1 MATDE
6 NISPWRSAIL
16 TYVAPGLGLW
26 TLGKRWLALIAFVS
40 VIGAGVYGM
49 LQIYKPEGNTAV
61 GVVYAGAALVLY
73 GFLIVQPIL
82 GTLHFRRHNEEPAT
96 NRRKDPFLA
105 LGLSFIIP
113 GFGQFY
119 VREYAGGAFFL
130 LWYLVMRFAVDSS
143 WLGVIVQISCAASSY
158 LAAKRATQ
166 FRHLTMHGIIWVLVL
181 LYSSDLVKDGLWS
194 YFRNNVVTSGRG
206 IGDSMEPTLSDGD
219 RVLLKVNP
227 NRLERGDIVCLDMP
241 QFDSLI
247 GKRLVAFGGE
257 SVEIRGGR
265 VLVNGNPLISGRF
278 SEFHTYSDST
288 TSFAHE
294 NVPYTVPAGN
304 IFVLGD
310 NPHHSLD
317 SRNFGA
323 VPIEQ
328 VVGVDYKIIWPAS
341 RRRTL

>member
-1 MATDE
+1 MATDD

-16 TYVAPGLGLW
+16 SYVAPGLGFW
-26 TLGKRWLALIAFVS
+26 ALGKRSLALIAFVS

-73 GFLIVQPIL
+73 GFLIVQPLL
-82 GTLHFRRHNEEPAT
+82 GTLHFRRHKEEPAS
-96 NRRKDPFLA
+96 NQRKDPFLA

-130 LWYLVMRFAVDSS
+130 LWYLVMRFAIDSS
-143 WLGVIVQISCAASSY
+143 WLGVIVQISCAVSSY
-158 LAAKRATQ
+158 LAAKKATQ
-166 FRHLTMHGIIWVLVL
+166 LRHLTLDGVIWVLVL

-194 YFRNNVVTSGRG
+194 YFQNNVVTSGRG
-206 IGDSMEPTLSDGD
+206 IGDSMEPTLCDGD
-219 RVLLKVNP
+219 RVLVNVNP
-227 NRLERGDIVCLDMP
+227 SNLERGDIVCLDMP
-241 QFDSLI
+241 QFGGLI

-257 SVEIRGGR
+257 AVEIRSGKI
-265 VLVNGNPLISGRF
+265 LVNGSPLESGRF
-278 SEFHTYSDST
+278 SGLHSYSDST
-288 TSFAHE
+288 TTFARE
-294 NVPYTVPAGN
+294 NVAYTVPAGRV
-304 IFVLGD
+304 FVLGD
-310 NPHHSLD
+310 NPRHSLD

-323 VPIEQ
+323 VPVEQ